1 MGDLKTEIDVKAI
14 LMADM
19 LLVVVAFIWG
29 AGIPMSALL
38 ARTITPLWAVALRM
52 ILSAFFLILMFPQK
66 IITATRRDWAISSVL
81 TAVLTGTF
89 VSLTFGLIYSTASK
103 QGFIGGLNVIL
114 VPLFMWA
121 IYKTKPS
128 LWVFGGAA
136 ITTTGLLVMGF
147 TPGMEF
153 NFGDFLSLIMAVF
166 YALQVLVTG
175 FGVRRVEPLRLV
187 TLHIILLAAV
197 MTILALIFEPLPDVS
212 IFSTK
217 IWATILFISL
227 GNTVLCFIIQFK
239 AQKVTS
245 ESHVAVIFSLE
256 GLFGYMVAVLSGQDP
271 FLIQGAIGGMLVI
284 AGMLFTESEIFIKRR
299 KT

>member
-1 MGDLKTEIDVKAI
+1 MGDLKTEFSAKEI

-19 LLVVVAFIWG
+19 LLVAVAFIWG

-38 ARTITPLWAVALRM
+38 AREITPLWAVALRM
-52 ILSAFFLILMFPQK
+52 ILSSFFLMLMFPQK
-66 IITATRRDWAISSVL
+66 IITATRRDWAISSAL

-89 VSLTFGLIYSTASK
+89 VSLTYGLVYSTASK

-128 LWVFGGAA
+128 GWIFAGAGV
-136 ITTTGLLVMGF
+136 TTAGLLVMGF

-153 NFGDFLSLIMAVF
+153 NFGDFLSFIMAIF
-166 YALQVLVTG
+166 YAFQVLATG

-197 MTILALIFEPLPDVS
+197 MTLLALIFEPLPDLHS
-212 IFSTK
+212 FSTS
-217 IWATILFISL
+217 IWATLLFVSV

-239 AQKVTS
+239 AQKITS

-256 GLFGYMVAVLSGQDP
+256 GLFGYLVAVLSGQDP
-271 FLIQGAIGGMLVI
+271 FHLQGAVGGILVI
-284 AGMLFTESEIFIKRR
+284 AGMLVTESEIFIKRR